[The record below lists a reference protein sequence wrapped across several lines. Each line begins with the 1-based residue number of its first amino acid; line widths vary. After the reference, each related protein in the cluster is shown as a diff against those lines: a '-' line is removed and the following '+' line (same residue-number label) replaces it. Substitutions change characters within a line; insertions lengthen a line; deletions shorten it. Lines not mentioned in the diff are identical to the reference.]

1 MVEEFLKILNC
12 VLGGILDSGQLLSNS
27 CGGNLA
33 LVWDS
38 HDRLVGIERASTCI
52 RIRPFEVGP
61 GEVQLLAEVHRTSGN
76 FGRHL
81 VGS

>member
-1 MVEEFLKILNC
+1 
-12 VLGGILDSGQLLSNS
+12 
-27 CGGNLA
+27 
-33 LVWDS
+33 
-38 HDRLVGIERASTCI
+38 
-52 RIRPFEVGP
+52 VGP